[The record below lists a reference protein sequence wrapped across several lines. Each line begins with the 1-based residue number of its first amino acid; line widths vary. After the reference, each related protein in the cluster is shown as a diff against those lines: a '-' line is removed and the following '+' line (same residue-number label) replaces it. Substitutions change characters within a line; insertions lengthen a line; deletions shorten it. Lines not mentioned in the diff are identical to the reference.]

1 MVCRIPFPDVLRWVE
16 EVHWR
21 ILVEVVK
28 DIVHD
33 AFLAFDSIS
42 FLISVGV
49 GIVVY
54 LVLIRR

>member
-1 MVCRIPFPDVLRWVE
+1 M
-16 EVHWR
+16 HYR

-33 AFLAFDSIS
+33 AFLAFDSIA
-42 FLISVGV
+42 FLLSVGV